1 MKIQHEL
8 IWKRVIFI
16 GLVKKKKIEVCGPFI
31 SLSIIFFSF
40 KIIIAAFKI
49 GHFFHGDND
58 LKLFFFFRILSIF
71 NTHTGREEK
80 FFLNKLTVV
89 YIQNDLT
96 LGYTL

>member
-16 GLVKKKKIEVCGPFI
+16 GLVKKNKNKIEVCGPSFI
-31 SLSIIFFSF
+31 SLSIIFFLF

-58 LKLFFFFRILSIF
+58 LKLFFFFFLRILSIF
-71 NTHTGREEK
+71 NTHMEREEK
-80 FFLNKLTVV
+80 VF
-89 YIQNDLT
+89 
-96 LGYTL
+96 